1 METAHQIPVVSGDAG
16 NPEALSNPNS
26 PASIM
31 KKLKETNAQAA
42 ADTKYDAVPPPRVSK
57 EGYAGFYDVSKDT
70 TQGRTPVA
78 LGSMYLKAKRPL
90 QIVAEESLSGFLVA
104 SSFLLFLYS
113 IAPEA

>member
-1 METAHQIPVVSGDAG
+1 METAHQIPVISGDAG

-31 KKLKETNAQAA
+31 KKLKETNAQTA
-42 ADTKYDAVPPPRVSK
+42 ADTKYDAAPPPRVSK
-57 EGYAGFYDVSKDT
+57 EGYAGFYDVS
-70 TQGRTPVA
+70 QGRTPVA

-90 QIVAEESLSGFLVA
+90 QIVAEESLLGFLVA

>member
-57 EGYAGFYDVSKDT
+57 EGYAGFYDVS
-70 TQGRTPVA
+70 QGRTPVA
-78 LGSMYLKAKRPL
+78 LGSTYLKAKRPL

>member
-1 METAHQIPVVSGDAG
+1 MNTAHQIPVVSGDAG

-31 KKLKETNAQAA
+31 KRVKETHAQTA
-42 ADTKYDAVPPPRVSK
+42 ADTKYDAPPPPRVST
-57 EGYAGFYDVSKDT
+57 EGYAGFYDVWKDT

-78 LGSMYLKAKRPL
+78 LGSTYLRARRPL
-90 QIVAEESLSGFLVA
+90 QIVAEESVLGFLVA
-104 SSFLLFLYS
+104 GSFLLFLYS

>member
-42 ADTKYDAVPPPRVSK
+42 ADTKYDAAPPPRLSK
-57 EGYAGFYDVSKDT
+57 EGYAGFYNVWKDT
-70 TQGRTPVA
+70 THRSTD
-78 LGSMYLKAKRPL
+78 LK
-90 QIVAEESLSGFLVA
+90 AEESVLGFLVA